1 MNVSVIGQSLAAV
14 AADAVV
20 VGVYADDKKL
30 REPAAGVDAA
40 ARGAVADVLA
50 AEKFQGK
57 AGAVTHVHTNGRLP
71 ARRVVVVGLGKRA
84 ETTTETL
91 RRAAAAGVRR
101 ARDLGARTVAVE
113 VLGDRLPARQ
123 RAQAV
128 VEGAI
133 LGTYTFDR
141 YKREKADRQVETLR
155 IAEPDGRHRRDVADG
170 ARRGEIFAQ
179 ATSLAR
185 DLVNA
190 PANDVHPS
198 YLAKVAGD
206 IARTT
211 RLDVAILDRAECR
224 RLGMGAFLGVAA
236 GSEQPPKFIHLA
248 YAPAGRRRR
257 KVAVIGKGITFDSGG
272 LDLKTAEGMLRMKDD
287 MSGAAAVLGI
297 MRALPALKP
306 AVEVHG
312 LIAATE
318 NMPSGSAIRP
328 GDVLRA
334 MNGTTIEIGNT
345 DAEGRLTLADAICY
359 AVQKVGA
366 DEIVDMAT
374 LTGAC
379 VVALGPLC
387 SGLFANDQALADRLL
402 AAAEAAGE
410 RVWQLPLIDEY
421 RENLKSDV
429 ADLNNVGPRGG
440 GAITAGLFLKEFAG
454 EKPWAHLDIAGP
466 AFVEKDT
473 PLSPRGATGCAVRT
487 LLTFLTDAAR

>member
-1 MNVSVIGQSLAAV
+1 MNVSVSGEALAAV
-14 AADAVV
+14 TADAVV

-30 REPAAGVDAA
+30 REPAARLDQAA
-40 ARGAVADVLA
+40 GGAVRGVLE
-50 AEKFQGK
+50 AEKFQAKVGH
-57 AGAVTHVHTNGRLP
+57 VTHLHTNGAPR

-84 ETTTETL
+84 ETTAETL
-91 RRAAAAGVRR
+91 RRAAAAGLRR
-101 ARDLGARTVAVE
+101 ARDLGARTVAIE

-128 VEGAI
+128 VEGGI
-133 LGTYTFDR
+133 LGTYTFER
-141 YKREKADRQVETLR
+141 YKREKSDKQVETLQV
-155 IAEPDGRHRRDVADG
+155 AEPDGRQRRDAADG
-170 ARRGEIFAQ
+170 VRRGEVFAQ
-179 ATSLAR
+179 ATWFAR
-185 DLVNA
+185 DLINA
-190 PANDVHPS
+190 PANDVHPTH
-198 YLAKVAGD
+198 LARVATE
-206 IARTT
+206 IAKAGG
-211 RLDVAILDRAECR
+211 LGLQILERADCR
-224 RLGMGAFLGVAA
+224 KLGMGAFLGVAA
-236 GSEQPPKFIHLA
+236 GSQQPPKFIHLS
-248 YAPAGRRRR
+248 YTPAGRQRR

-272 LDLKTAEGMLRMKDD
+272 LDLKSAEGMLRMKDD

-306 AVEVHG
+306 GVEVHG

-328 GDVLRA
+328 GDILKA

-359 AVQKVGA
+359 AGQKVGA

-387 SGLFANDQALADRLL
+387 SGLFANDQPLADRLL

-410 RVWQLPLIDEY
+410 RLWQLPLIDEY
-421 RENLKSDV
+421 REHLKSDV

-454 EKPWAHLDIAGP
+454 DRPWAHLDIAGP

-473 PLSPRGATGCAVRT
+473 PLAPKGGTGFAVRT
-487 LLTFLTDAAR
+487 ILTYLTDAAR